1 MAQQTPMNWLIPVD
15 GSEVSL
21 KPVDWLIAHREDWVA
36 LPALHLL
43 NVQPPLTGDASR
55 FINTDQLRDYHREE
69 GLNAL
74 AEAERRLKAAGITP
88 QLHVSVGDSA
98 ATIVDFAAS
107 RACDQI
113 LIGTRGHTG
122 LGGTL
127 LGSVASK
134 VAHKTQIPL
143 LLVR

>member
-1 MAQQTPMNWLIPVD
+1 MAQHNWLVPVD

-21 KPVDWLIAHREDWVA
+21 KPVDWLIAHRGDWA
-36 LPALHLL
+36 TLPAIHLL
-43 NVQPPLTGDASR
+43 SVQPSLTADASR
-55 FINTDQLRDYHREE
+55 FVNADQLKDYHREE
-69 GLNAL
+69 GLKAM
-74 AEAERRLKAAGITP
+74 AEAERRLKAAGIVP

-98 ATIVDFAAS
+98 ETIVDFAAS
-107 RACDQI
+107 RNCDQI

-143 LLVR
+143 LLIR